1 MKKRRFLKK
10 SKNLKK
16 KRSKLNG
23 YTSRKRRVLH
33 VGGTAIGNATGFTVD
48 TTHDVVEDTALGAS
62 MKSFLV
68 GRGTFTATI
77 DMNFDETDSGQ
88 TTLVQGAS
96 ASFEF
101 MPEGSASG
109 DRKFSGTGIVTGMS
123 VGVTLDGVTTRT
135 VSLQGTG
142 GLTIGTV

>member
-1 MKKRRFLKK
+1 
-10 SKNLKK
+10 
-16 KRSKLNG
+16 
-23 YTSRKRRVLH
+23 
-33 VGGTAIGNATGFTVD
+33 
-48 TTHDVVEDTALGAS
+48 

-68 GRGTFTATI
+68 GRGTYTFSI

-88 TTLVQGAS
+88 TALVQGAELTF
-96 ASFEF
+96 AFL
-101 MPEGSASG
+101 PEGNESG

-135 VSLQGTG
+135 VSGQGTG

>member
-1 MKKRRFLKK
+1 MATHHGKE
-10 SKNLKK
+10 
-16 KRSKLNG
+16 G
-23 YTSRKRRVLH
+23 VLH
-33 VGGTAIGNATGFTVD
+33 VGGTAIGNATGFTID

-77 DMNFDETDSGQ
+77 DMNFDELDSGQ

-142 GLTIGTV
+142 GLTIGTVQVNGR

>member
-1 MKKRRFLKK
+1 MATHHGKE
-10 SKNLKK
+10 
-16 KRSKLNG
+16 G
-23 YTSRKRRVLH
+23 VLTI
-33 VGGTAIGNATGFTVD
+33 GGTTLNNATGFTID
-48 TTHDVVEDTALGAS
+48 TTHDVVEDTALGSS

-68 GRGTFTATI
+68 GRGTYTASI

-88 TTLVQGAS
+88 TTLVQGAELTF
-96 ASFEF
+96 AFL
-101 MPEGSASG
+101 PEGNESG

-135 VSLQGTG
+135 VSIQGNG

>member
-1 MKKRRFLKK
+1 MATHHGKE
-10 SKNLKK
+10 
-16 KRSKLNG
+16 G
-23 YTSRKRRVLH
+23 VITI
-33 VGGTAIGNATGFTVD
+33 GGTTLNNATGFTVD
-48 TTHDVVEDTALGAS
+48 TTHDVVEDTALGSS

-68 GRGTFTATI
+68 GRGSFTFSI

-88 TTLVQGAS
+88 TALVQGAELTF
-96 ASFEF
+96 AFL
-101 MPEGSASG
+101 PEGNDSG

-135 VSLQGTG
+135 VSGQGTG

>member
-1 MKKRRFLKK
+1 MATHHG
-10 SKNLKK
+10 NE
-16 KRSKLNG
+16 G
-23 YTSRKRRVLH
+23 VVTI
-33 VGGTAIGNATGFTVD
+33 GGTTLGNATGFTVD
-48 TTHDVVEDTALGAS
+48 TTHDTVEDTALGDS

-68 GRGTFTATI
+68 GRGTYTASI

-88 TTLVQGAS
+88 TTLVQGAELTF
-96 ASFEF
+96 AFL
-101 MPEGSASG
+101 PEGNESG

-135 VSLQGTG
+135 VSIQGTG